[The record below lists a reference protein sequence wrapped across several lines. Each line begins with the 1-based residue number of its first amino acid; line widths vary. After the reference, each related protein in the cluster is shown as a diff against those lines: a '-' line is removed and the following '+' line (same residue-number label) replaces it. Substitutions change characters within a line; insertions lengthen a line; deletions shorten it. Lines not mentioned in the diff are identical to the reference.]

1 MHLSRSLCARQR
13 SIGVRLAPLALIA
26 LAGVLLHGRASLV
39 SAVHA
44 AAQTAAPPQVPQKSQ
59 AEKMAFYQNS
69 VKPIL
74 QTNCYRC
81 HSGMNHRGGFSMATR
96 TLLLK
101 GGHDGAVVIPGDPD
115 KSLLIALINHHG
127 PKDDPMPMPP
137 KSKLSDAEI
146 ATIHQWI
153 ADGAVMD
160 SQ

>member
-1 MHLSRSLCARQR
+1 MHLRSASFLLGLAAVAC
-13 SIGVRLAPLALIA
+13 GAPLAM
-26 LAGVLLHGRASLV
+26 HSLSGV
-39 SAVHA
+39 SAATRNGVQATSSPA
-44 AAQTAAPPQVPQKSQ
+44 ATAQAATPGTDAAKL
-59 AEKMAFYQNS
+59 AFYHDS

-101 GGHDGAVVIPGDPD
+101 GGHEGTVVVPGNPEA
-115 KSLLIALINHHG
+115 SLLVALIRHQG
-127 PKDDPMPMPP
+127 PKNDPMPMPP

-146 ATIHQWI
+146 ATITRWI

-160 SQ
+160 PQ